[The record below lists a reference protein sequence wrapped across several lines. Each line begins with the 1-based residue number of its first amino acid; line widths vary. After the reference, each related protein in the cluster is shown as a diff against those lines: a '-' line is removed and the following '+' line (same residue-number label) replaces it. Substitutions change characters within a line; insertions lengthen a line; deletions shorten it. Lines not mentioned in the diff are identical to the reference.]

1 MDTRTRESSGVD
13 RQIFPRPA
21 FEKPKFKH
29 VAFKMLCLSMTM
41 FVVTGVMLNN
51 EIEVTVIC
59 GTLTCRVIDMEGSK
73 QMMSEEDHPSVRNY
87 TWNGTHMR
95 RPPTTG

>member
-1 MDTRTRESSGVD
+1 MDTSTRGSSGVD

-41 FVVTGVMLNN
+41 LVVTGAMLMM
-51 EIEVTVIC
+51 C

-73 QMMSEEDHPSVRNY
+73 QMTSEEDIPLLRNY
-87 TWNGTHMR
+87 TWNDTHMR